1 MQNEYANIAWFYVQ
15 VYLLMES
22 IEKVTRHHLNADT
35 VQNSMGCSIQQLIVS
50 EALTDVD
57 ILQTLLPA
65 KYEKY
70 SIELL
75 KAVVTLWTTVRCFA
89 FAKGWN
95 DHFQKKFVKHGTR
108 KTLKNKDTEK
118 ETE

>member
-1 MQNEYANIAWFYVQ
+1 
-15 VYLLMES
+15 MES
-22 IEKVTRHHLNADT
+22 IEMVTRHHLNFDEI
-35 VQNSMGCSIQQLIVS
+35 QNTMGCSTQQCILNDCLRN
-50 EALTDVD
+50 AD
-57 ILQTLLPA
+57 ILQKWEVIAPLPS

-75 KAVVTLWTTVRCFA
+75 EAVITLWTTVRCFA

-95 DHFQKKFVKHGTR
+95 DRFQKKFIKHGTK
-108 KTLKNKDTEK
+108 KTLQKKGTEK